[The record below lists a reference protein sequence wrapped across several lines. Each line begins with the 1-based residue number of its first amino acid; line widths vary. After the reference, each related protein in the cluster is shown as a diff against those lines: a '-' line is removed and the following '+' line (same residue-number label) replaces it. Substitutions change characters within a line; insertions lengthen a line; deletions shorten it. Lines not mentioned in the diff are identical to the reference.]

1 MGKCNHNA
9 LKKLKKHFKAAV
21 YANRDSSQGEVE
33 KVNVLLQRVYL
44 VDDAGQTVQIIVNNA
59 LHEESIVI

>member
-1 MGKCNHNA
+1 MG
-9 LKKLKKHFKAAV
+9 L
-21 YANRDSSQGEVE
+21 SSLE

-44 VDDAGQTVQIIVNNA
+44 VDDAGQTVQIVVNNA